1 MRFKKKKK
9 DIKCATNINNMIK
22 SLFQEQPYF
31 PHRGL
36 FISRW
41 YTVIY
46 SHFERRKFKGTHY
59 AVFEYWQMLVMD
71 NEFDRH
77 KQDHLVRREKMGIM
91 RQTLLTV

>member
-36 FISRW
+36 FISR
-41 YTVIY
+41 
-46 SHFERRKFKGTHY
+46 
-59 AVFEYWQMLVMD
+59 
-71 NEFDRH
+71 
-77 KQDHLVRREKMGIM
+77 
-91 RQTLLTV
+91 